1 MEIVHSLDL
10 EQAII
15 HTNLRPWRAPG
26 GFFCWGLTPGSQIG
40 YLTTPECRARL
51 SYNFQ
56 GFQVLPSE
64 GWVSVAPIKPPNQPM
79 RFHLGEWV
87 ASPEPAFVSCE
98 TIRETLPQWSGS
110 VKFILKLEQIPKQFN
125 LSISIPASL
134 AGSTPFV
141 SEVKLGFSVAISDM
155 VDYALSFALPDRLG
169 KSVNLT
175 RTANVGEDGISL
187 VLPPGIAKDKI
198 SNFSFLIPGQ
208 SLIGGT
214 VGTLSLTQS
223 LEGITFVVKSVP
235 LLIPGQSLTGGTVGA
250 LSLTQSSGRITLAK
264 SVPPGTRGVLLF
276 SFTPTVEAA
285 GEIFQVS
292 DVPSI
297 ALMPIEEQNRQ
308 YIVVPEWVKSANQ
321 KEFKWNAAYT
331 FDQVVEVVA
340 IAQEGKDARAICDK
354 LLAIVGDRE
363 TAFLEM
369 YPWGKKIPISQ
380 AGGINSGSKIRT
392 LPGLNTQSFRI
403 VLGGLVRG
411 AIGTL
416 KGN

>member
-10 EQAII
+10 EQAIA
-15 HTNLRPWRAPG
+15 HTNLRPWRALG
-26 GFFCWGLTPGSQIG
+26 GFFCWGLAEDAQIG

-87 ASPEPAFVSCE
+87 VSIEPVFVSCE
-98 TIRETLPQWSGS
+98 TIRQTLPRWSGS
-110 VKFILKLEQIPKQFN
+110 VKFILKIEQIPKRFN
-125 LSISIPASL
+125 LSISIPTSL

-169 KSVNLT
+169 KSVSLT
-175 RTANVGEDGISL
+175 RTANVGSDGISL
-187 VLPPGIAKDKI
+187 ALPPGIAKDKI
-198 SNFSFLIPGQ
+198 SNVSFLIPGQ
-208 SLIGGT
+208 SLINGT
-214 VGTLSLTQS
+214 VGVLVIVLT
-223 LEGITFVVKSVP
+223 
-235 LLIPGQSLTGGTVGA
+235 
-250 LSLTQSSGRITLAK
+250 K

-297 ALMPIEEQNRQ
+297 ALMSIEEQNRQ

-321 KEFKWNAAYT
+321 KEFKWDAAYT

-340 IAQEGKDARAICDK
+340 IAQELKDARTICDK

-369 YPWGKKIPISQ
+369 HPWGKKIPISQ
-380 AGGINSGSKIRT
+380 AGGVDSGSKIRT
-392 LPGLNTQSFRI
+392 LPGLNAQSFRI

>member
-10 EQAII
+10 EQAIAPI
-15 HTNLRPWRAPG
+15 SLRPWRAPG
-26 GFFCWGLTPGSQIG
+26 GFFCWGLAEDAQIG

-87 ASPEPAFVSCE
+87 VSTEPVFVSCE
-98 TIRETLPQWSGS
+98 TIRQTLPRWSGS
-110 VKFILKLEQIPKQFN
+110 LKFILRIERIPKQFN
-125 LSISIPASL
+125 LPVNIATSQ
-134 AGSTPFV
+134 GSHLSQRLVNVPSTLVGTPFV

-198 SNFSFLIPGQ
+198 SNVSFLIPGQ
-208 SLIGGT
+208 FLIN
-214 VGTLSLTQS
+214 
-223 LEGITFVVKSVP
+223 GI
-235 LLIPGQSLTGGTVGA
+235 VGA
-250 LSLTQSSGRITLAK
+250 LSITLAK
-264 SVPPGTRGVLLF
+264 SVTPGTRGVLLF

-297 ALMPIEEQNRQ
+297 ALMSIEEQNRQ

-321 KEFKWNAAYT
+321 KEFKWDAAYT

-340 IAQEGKDARAICDK
+340 IAQELKDARTICDK

-369 YPWGKKIPISQ
+369 HPWGKKIPISQ
-380 AGGINSGSKIRT
+380 AGGVDSGSKIRT
-392 LPGLNTQSFRI
+392 LPGLNAQSFRI

-416 KGN
+416 RGN

>member
-1 MEIVHSLDL
+1 MSSQHRFEPKTRFMEIVHSLDL
-10 EQAII
+10 EQSIA
-15 HTNLRPWRAPG
+15 HTNLKPWRAPG
-26 GFFCWGLTPGSQIG
+26 GFFCWGLTEGVQIG

-51 SYNFQ
+51 SYNFK
-56 GFQVLPSE
+56 GFQVMPCE
-64 GWVSVAPIKPPNQPM
+64 GFVSVAPIKPPNQPM

-87 ASPEPAFVSCE
+87 AATDPVFVSCE
-98 TIRETLPQWSGS
+98 TIRETLPRWSGS
-110 VKFILKLEQIPKQFN
+110 IKFILKIEQIPKQFN
-125 LSISIPASL
+125 LSINIPTAL

-175 RTANVGEDGISL
+175 RTANVGSDGISL
-187 VLPPGIAKDKI
+187 ALPPGIAKDKI
-198 SNFSFLIPGQ
+198 EAVSFLIPDQYLLGAN
-208 SLIGGT
+208 
-214 VGTLSLTQS
+214 V
-223 LEGITFVVKSVP
+223 EAAGITLHKK
-235 LLIPGQSLTGGTVGA
+235 
-250 LSLTQSSGRITLAK
+250 IT
-264 SVPPGTRGVLLF
+264 PGTRGVLLF
-276 SFTPTVEAA
+276 LFTPTVEAA

-292 DVPSI
+292 DIPSI
-297 ALMPIEEQNRQ
+297 ALMSIEEQNRQ

-321 KEFKWNAAYT
+321 KEFKWDAAYT

-369 YPWGKKIPISQ
+369 HPWGKKIPISI
-380 AGGINSGSKIRT
+380 AGGVDSGSKIRT
-392 LPGLNTQSFRI
+392 LPGLSAQSFRM

-411 AIGTL
+411 AIGTV
-416 KGN
+416 KGS